1 MSYHD
6 GSVWPHDNALI
17 VMGMSHYGL
26 GANSLPI
33 VVATTE
39 AAAGARHNR
48 LPELYCGM
56 ERTGETRPIQYP
68 VSCSPQAWAAGAPFL
83 MLQGALGILPDAPA
97 GAVHI
102 RNPVLPTHLSK
113 LTITNLRVGAS
124 RLSLHFERHASRT
137 LVNVLAVES
146 SAEPVR
152 VQIEFG

>member
-1 MSYHD
+1 M
-6 GSVWPHDNALI
+6 
-17 VMGMSHYGL
+17 
-26 GANSLPI
+26 
-33 VVATTE
+33 
-39 AAAGARHNR
+39 
-48 LPELYCGM
+48 
-56 ERTGETRPIQYP
+56 
-68 VSCSPQAWAAGAPFL
+68 
-83 MLQGALGILPDAPA
+83 MLQGALGIMPDAPG

>member
-1 MSYHD
+1 
-6 GSVWPHDNALI
+6 
-17 VMGMSHYGL
+17 
-26 GANSLPI
+26 
-33 VVATTE
+33 
-39 AAAGARHNR
+39 
-48 LPELYCGM
+48 M
-56 ERTGETRPIQYP
+56 ERTGETRPVQYP
-68 VSCSPQAWAAGAPFL
+68 VSCSPQAWAAGALFM
-83 MLQGALGILPDAPA
+83 MLQGTLGILPDAPS

-146 SAEPVR
+146 STEPVR